1 MSAQMNVDAPSAI
14 KRKNSACMP
23 DDQQGL
29 SPRGLNGRRPERASA
44 DRLGPVRLAG

>member
-1 MSAQMNVDAPSAI
+1 MNVDAPAAI
-14 KRKNSACMP
+14 KRKNSAYMP

-29 SPRGLNGRRPERASA
+29 SPRGLNGRCPERAGA